1 MYEFDVV
8 VLEDGT
14 GGYIIFVPILPSCQT
29 QGKNLDE
36 LMDNVKEAIKLY
48 LETLTDEERRK
59 ILKQRMIGIQK
70 VKVAI

>member
-1 MYEFDVV
+1 MC
-8 VLEDGT
+8 
-14 GGYIIFVPILPSCQT
+14 CQT

-48 LETLTDEERRK
+48 LETLTDEERGEV
-59 ILKQRMIGIQK
+59 LKQRMIGIQK